1 MKMLMG
7 VILLSA
13 IGFAAALYSAPQL
26 FTQAAYSWL
35 KQEFDAAP
43 EISSRALNQL
53 IDPFPLNNAPETAS
67 TAPAANSAADAVVL
81 VDVRTPQERA
91 VSMLPGAI
99 DSEFFEQHQD
109 AYLNKK
115 IIVYCTIGY
124 RSGFYTQTLR
134 ERGFDA
140 YNLREG
146 ILGWTH
152 INGKLVDAHN
162 RPTRQVH
169 VYSSN
174 WRFAVRDY
182 DAVY

>member
-1 MKMLMG
+1 MKILAG

-13 IGFAAALYSAPQL
+13 IGLAAALYSAPQL
-26 FTQAAYSWL
+26 FTQAAYAWL

-43 EISSRALNQL
+43 EISSSVLNQL
-53 IDPFPLNNAPETAS
+53 IAPSPLNSSEPPATTPATNS
-67 TAPAANSAADAVVL
+67 TADAIVL
-81 VDVRTPQERA
+81 VDVRTPQERQ

-99 DSEFFEQHQD
+99 DSERFEQHQD
-109 AYLNKK
+109 AYLNKT

-124 RSGFYTQTLR
+124 RSGLYTQTLR
-134 ERGFDA
+134 EQGFDA